1 MNIVLLRRKKLG
13 HTSCKG
19 ISEFSKNNVKVIRN
33 DKELIKDPDVLI
45 RWGCTSQYAAKKT
58 INKTEAIHLVNNKL
72 ETRKVL
78 LKNNISTPVLV
89 DNLYD
94 PNQVVNYPIII
105 RPIKH
110 SQGKNLYFCLNHS
123 EAMKALN
130 KINGEFYASEYIAKD
145 REFGVFVFHNRVTS
159 VIEKVPK
166 TEGANKSIAWN
177 VAQGTHSFEN
187 VPWSEW
193 KMNIC
198 FLALKAMKAVGL
210 DFGRVDIITKGD
222 SSYVLEINSAHSL
235 TSEYRQEVFAKCLDY
250 FVENGVP
257 KKEINFDNVGTYKSI
272 IHPALRVNKQG
283 INL

>member
-33 DKELIKDPDVLI
+33 DKELLENPDVLV
-45 RWGCTSQYAAKKT
+45 RWGCTSQYPAKKT
-58 INKTEAIHLVNNKL
+58 LNKTEAIHLVNDKL
-72 ETRKVL
+72 ATRKML
-78 LKNNISTPVLV
+78 LENGIETPNLVNNLLGSEPVK
-89 DNLYD
+89 
-94 PNQVVNYPIII
+94 YPIII

-110 SQGKNLYFCLNHS
+110 SQGKNLFFCNNYL
-123 EAMKALN
+123 EAKEAVN
-130 KINGEFYASEYIAKD
+130 KINGEFYASEYIPKD
-145 REFGVFVFHNRVTS
+145 REFGVFVFQNRVTS

-166 TEGANKSIAWN
+166 TENANESIAWN
-177 VAQGTHSFEN
+177 VAQGTHFFEN

-193 KMNIC
+193 NIQVAT
-198 FLALKAMKAVGL
+198 LALKAMKVVNL
-210 DFGRVDIITKGD
+210 DFGRVDIIVKDGKPF
-222 SSYVLEINSAHSL
+222 VLEINSAHSL

-250 FVENGVP
+250 FVEIGTP
-257 KKEINFDNVGTYKSI
+257 EKEINFENVGTYKSI